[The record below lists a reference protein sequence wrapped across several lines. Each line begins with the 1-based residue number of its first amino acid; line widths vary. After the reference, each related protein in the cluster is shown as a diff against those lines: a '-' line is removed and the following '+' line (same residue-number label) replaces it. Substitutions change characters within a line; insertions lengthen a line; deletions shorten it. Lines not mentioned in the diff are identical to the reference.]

1 MSHQIKELEFKQKS
15 LKLLADPCKL
25 KDIRY
30 NPKNNDTFKNELE
43 YKFNCE
49 LSDIAYKQVCKDIK
63 DFIIIESLIESVIES
78 VIDNY
83 FTNQVNLNHNP

>member
-1 MSHQIKELEFKQKS
+1 MSRYLKDNEFKEKS

-25 KDIRY
+25 KDSRY

-49 LSDIAYKQVCKDIK
+49 LSPDWFDQVPVEHPEININNSKYLNF
-63 DFIIIESLIESVIES
+63 FIYIL
-78 VIDNY
+78 
-83 FTNQVNLNHNP
+83 HN